1 VSLKPTVAENRWL
14 GQLHRL
20 MAKKPKAI
28 WFFCN
33 GSAYAM
39 RRNAE
44 GRKAE
49 GVHGCVDQNYV
60 LDTPAIKDFEG
71 GDW

>member
-1 VSLKPTVAENRWL
+1 MSVKPTVAENRWL

-20 MAKKPKAI
+20 MAKKPPAV

-33 GSAYAM
+33 GRAYAM
-39 RRNAE
+39 RKMDGKKMRIPT
-44 GRKAE
+44 G
-49 GVHGCVDQNYV
+49 GVDSKYMI
-60 LDTPAIKDFEG
+60 DTDSLCDFDG

>member
-1 VSLKPTVAENRWL
+1 MSLKPTVAETRWL

-20 MAKKPKAI
+20 MAKKPEQI

-33 GSAYAM
+33 GVAYAM
-39 RRNAE
+39 RKNKGQKMHIHSGGVDPDYCIDTNALQ
-44 GRKAE
+44 GF
-49 GVHGCVDQNYV
+49 D
-60 LDTPAIKDFEG
+60 G